1 MVKSF
6 DVISEAKAMN
16 YQFLKAQLVISNAR
30 NPPAPPPFFALTVPW
45 EICFKRS
52 DRAGMQQPARLLAMH
67 KAPMSKERELEALLA
82 AKEREL
88 EDANFIANYI
98 EENDSDSAQQE
109 RWRIDIRRVATLAL
123 SEVKKVHRQLEEYHE
138 KLSDMQPDED
148 DLNGQVRKV
157 KKAKQKPMI

>member
-1 MVKSF
+1 MAKSF

-16 YQFLKAQLVISNAR
+16 YLFLKAQLVISNAR
-30 NPPAPPPFFALTVPW
+30 NPPAPPPFFALTVLW

-52 DRAGMQQPARLLAMH
+52 GRAGCCMKAMP
-67 KAPMSKERELEALLA
+67 KAPMSKA